1 MKKEKQKSIKTGLIV
16 LVVLGLILGIG
27 ATATRAVVTIE
38 KNMRTQLG
46 NFGLV
51 IAQDAIE
58 SVRHNMDAEAIMDQM
73 MADEIVKAMN
83 SADIILDETSGIS
96 LKQYADIFGLTE
108 VNVYNLELL
117 TLESNIASQ
126 VGTKLTSEHAIS
138 TMLDDGDDR
147 LVEEIRKSINDDRY
161 YKYGAIKIGNHIVQ
175 IGIDATDIV
184 ALREKTSIDVLVNEI
199 AAKKE
204 IVYALF
210 MDADGNA
217 IAHSDAEKVGKQ
229 FSDENTVQAL
239 KGEVVEGYYDYP
251 DTGEEVYDVLMPVKD
266 EENHVI
272 GVINLGLSLDN
283 MESAISTMMKGTM
296 IETIIGLILLSAI
309 LLVVVSKML
318 KPLMTAEIAMKRIA
332 KGDFSEAIA
341 EEDLKRQDELGRMMH
356 ALKDMQDM
364 LSLMA
369 KGIIDQSNTLSE
381 SSTTLSESTHEA
393 TAASTSIAEATDQ
406 IARMSTQEADEI
418 ARIAERTHQLGE
430 GIQKTISCLEI
441 SFDKTDKALSI
452 GEEGQVLVKEL
463 LKNNVISN
471 QKQSEVSLSIQD
483 VKKYVQ
489 DAEQIIEII
498 NRIAKQINMLAL
510 NASIE
515 SARAGE
521 AGRGFAVVAEEI
533 RVLSDE
539 TSKATE
545 RIENIIENMQ
555 TSTGQAVTD
564 IGMMESLVSSTN
576 SSIETTSA
584 LFDQTSNLI
593 QELGETLKAVEKNA
607 GEIDESKD
615 VIIRAVDNISAT
627 VEESA
632 ASTQEVSS
640 SVEEQLAVIEEV
652 EAHAEQSSE
661 LAANLKDMMGQFKL

>member
-46 NFGLV
+46 DFGLV

-73 MADEIVKAMN
+73 MTDELMKALN
-83 SADIILDETSGIS
+83 SADIILDEASAIS
-96 LKQYADIFGLTE
+96 LKKYADIFGITE
-108 VNVYNLELL
+108 VNVYNLDLL
-117 TLESNIASQ
+117 TLESNIDSQ
-126 VGTKLTSEHAIS
+126 VGTRLTSEHAIS
-138 TMLDDGDDR
+138 QMLQNGDDR
-147 LVEEIRKSINDDRY
+147 LVEDIRKSINDGRY
-161 YKYGAIKIGNHIVQ
+161 YKYGAIKIGNRIVQ
-175 IGIDATDIV
+175 VGIDATDIV
-184 ALREKTSIDVLVNEI
+184 ALREKTSIDVIVKEI
-199 AAKKE
+199 AAKDE

-210 MDADGNA
+210 MDADGKA
-217 IAHSDAEKVGKQ
+217 LAHSNAEKVGKQ
-229 FSDENTVQAL
+229 FSDDHTLQAL
-239 KGEVVEGYYDYP
+239 KGEIVEGYYDYP

-266 EENHVI
+266 EQNQVV
-272 GVINLGLSLDN
+272 GVINLGLSLKN
-283 MESAISTMMKGTM
+283 MESAISTMMKGTA
-296 IETIIGLILLSAI
+296 IETIIGLILLSVI
-309 LLVVVSKML
+309 LLVVVSRML

-341 EEDLKRQDELGRMMH
+341 EKDLKRQDELGRMMH
-356 ALKDMQDM
+356 ALQDMQDM
-364 LSLMA
+364 LALMA
-369 KGIIDQSNTLSE
+369 KGIIDQSNILSK

-418 ARIAERTHQLGE
+418 ARIAERTHQLGA
-430 GIQKTISCLEI
+430 GIQKTIACLEV

-463 LKNNVISN
+463 LKNNEISN
-471 QKQSEVSLSIQD
+471 QKQSEVTLSIQD
-483 VKKYVQ
+483 VEKYVQ

-555 TSTGQAVTD
+555 TSTSQAVTD

-584 LFDQTSNLI
+584 LFDQTSHLI

-607 GEIDESKD
+607 GDIDESKN
-615 VIIRAVDNISAT
+615 VIITAVDNISAT

-652 EAHAEQSSE
+652 EAHAEQSSD
-661 LAANLKDMMGQFKL
+661 LAANLQEMMAQFKL